1 MWELTSK
8 LTSKL
13 ASNKCEHFKAVF
25 IPLLKVCQEMTKL
38 LVYFDR
44 WALLVKGHKDLV
56 NARDILNRLSV

>member
-1 MWELTSK
+1 MAIFRKKWQYF
-8 LTSKL
+8 
-13 ASNKCEHFKAVF
+13 NEHFKAVF